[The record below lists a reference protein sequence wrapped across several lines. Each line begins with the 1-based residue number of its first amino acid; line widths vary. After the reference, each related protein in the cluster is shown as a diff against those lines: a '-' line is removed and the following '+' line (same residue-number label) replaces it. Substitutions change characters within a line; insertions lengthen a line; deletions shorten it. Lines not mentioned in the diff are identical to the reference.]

1 MTHFLYMCPV
11 HVRFLY
17 FAHDIHVFC
26 ALVATFKLGRTHM
39 HAIRTRSLI
48 SWYSRMHLHI
58 CTYMFLHTC
67 MCTILFCIHL
77 TSMNPGSLFI
87 EIKKVIFPNTIDTTP
102 HAHCTVVWFS
112 TNIRH
117 CWTSSSHD
125 KYTRHRW
132 KQTTLFLSAILGG
145 SLGGSLDD
153 MRVCSNECKDIWNIK
168 ITVIEKTT
176 VRKAWSVYSTIKSN
190 CMRTSLKM
198 IQACVHFDRPSI

>member
-1 MTHFLYMCPV
+1 
-11 HVRFLY
+11 
-17 FAHDIHVFC
+17 
-26 ALVATFKLGRTHM
+26 
-39 HAIRTRSLI
+39 
-48 SWYSRMHLHI
+48 
-58 CTYMFLHTC
+58 MFLHVC
-67 MCTILFCIHL
+67 VLFYSVFHL
-77 TSMNPGSLFI
+77 TSKNPGSLFI
-87 EIKKVIFPNTIDTTP
+87 EIKKVIFSNTIDTTP

-153 MRVCSNECKDIWNIK
+153 MRVCSNECKNIWNIK

-176 VRKAWSVYSTIKSN
+176 VRNSWSVYPTTKV
-190 CMRTSLKM
+190 L
-198 IQACVHFDRPSI
+198 ACVQVSKWFKHVWILIGHLIHTIRHLLRHSRFKSKLRWDKFWHI